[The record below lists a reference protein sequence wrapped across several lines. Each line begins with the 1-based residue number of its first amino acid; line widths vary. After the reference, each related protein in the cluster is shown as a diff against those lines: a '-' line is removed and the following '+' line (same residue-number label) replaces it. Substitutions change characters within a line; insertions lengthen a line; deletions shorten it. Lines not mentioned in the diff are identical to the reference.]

1 MAGHGTTEHQPAVE
15 AAILDRLLKMEDTVG
30 DIRTLLEAHV
40 RAAHQRHQTLLAAI
54 EGTEQ
59 AQKYYGEELIK
70 AYHRLE
76 RLYHRLDA
84 QLLNRDALYL
94 PESPAH

>member
-1 MAGHGTTEHQPAVE
+1 MGSNGTELPPAAT
-15 AAILDRLLKMEDTVG
+15 AALLDRLLKLEDTVG

-40 RAAHQRHQTLLAAI
+40 RAAQQRHLALLAAI
-54 EGTEQ
+54 EGTAQ

-84 QLLNRDALYL
+84 QLLERDALYL